1 MIVLNGLSEAEIRL
15 RKLKFL
21 FDFYLKIRYAGILNK
36 TTGRFCQLIR
46 MFLMK
51 YQGIW
56 ILLILNI
63 STLI

>member
-1 MIVLNGLSEAEIRL
+1 MILIINLST
-15 RKLKFL
+15 KFSTL
-21 FDFYLKIRYAGILNK
+21 QFDFYLKIRYAGVLNK

-56 ILLILNI
+56 GLLILNI